1 MAGLDNYYLLRT
13 TNVMNKAFLTAT
25 LLVISHV
32 PTRAQE
38 VPKAKISNGTIS
50 AEIYLPDAVN
60 GYYRGAR
67 FDWSGVVSQL
77 NYKGHSYFGQWF
89 QKYDPFLHDAIT
101 GPVEAF
107 DPLGYDQAK
116 VGQTFVKVGIGVL
129 ERLDTAPYH
138 FSKPYKIVD
147 HGIWSINHS
156 ADKVEFV
163 HDLVS
168 EGYSYSYKKVVRL
181 SGNKMIIDH
190 TLTNKGGQVI
200 DTQVFDHNFF
210 VIDNDTVG
218 PGFHIRF
225 PFEVEGD
232 AGGLGDFAEVSGGE
246 IRYTGVLGKNDHARL
261 RSIGGYGGSASDY
274 DIAIE
279 NRNTGAGV
287 RITCDRPLSRL
298 IFWSAMKTVCPE
310 PYISV
315 KVAASESFSW
325 TITYDYYTL

>member
-1 MAGLDNYYLLRT
+1 
-13 TNVMNKAFLTAT
+13 MNKAFLTAT
-25 LLVISHV
+25 LLVIWYV

-89 QKYDPFLHDAIT
+89 EKYDPFLHDAIT

-116 VGQTFVKVGIGVL
+116 VGQTFVKVGVGVL

-147 HGIWSINHS
+147 HGIWSIKHS

-168 EGYSYSYKKVVRL
+168 EEYSYSYKKVVRL

-210 VIDNDTVG
+210 VIDNATVG
-218 PGFHIRF
+218 PGFLIRF
-225 PFEVEGD
+225 PFGVEGD
-232 AGGLGDFAEVSGGE
+232 ASGLGDFAEVSSGE
-246 IRYTGVLGKNDHARL
+246 VRYTGVLGKNDHARL
-261 RSIGGYGGSASDY
+261 RSIGGYGGSAADY

-298 IFWSAMKTVCPE
+298 IFWSALKTVCPE
-310 PYISV
+310 PYIGV
-315 KVAASESFSW
+315 KVAPSESFSW